1 MNENE
6 ITTDELKKWLESG
19 EPVSII
25 DVREQEEVD
34 AGKIPGA
41 RHIRMSEIPERLDEL
56 EENKEHILVCRSGR
70 RSGYVTEFLREQG
83 YQARNMAGGML
94 EWEGEVSSKE

>member
-1 MNENE
+1 MSENE
-6 ITTDELKKWLESG
+6 ITTDELRGLLESG

-25 DVREQEEVD
+25 DVREQEEVE

-41 RHIRMSEIPERLDEL
+41 RHIRMNEIPERLDEL
-56 EENKEHILVCRSGR
+56 DDKEEHILVCRSGR

-83 YQARNMAGGML
+83 YRAKNMVGGML
-94 EWEGEVSSKE
+94 EWEGEISRKE